1 MRLVT
6 YELKDLLE
14 RKVLVLRYIDGLDLV
29 SLHPELLPVD
39 KVFHEVDCGV
49 ICNHNDVSMLDNLN
63 LPYGGKYASQTL
75 ARKV

>member
-49 ICNHNDVSMLDNLN
+49 I
-63 LPYGGKYASQTL
+63 
-75 ARKV
+75 

>member
-39 KVFHEVDCGV
+39 KVFHEVYCGV
-49 ICNHNDVSMLDNLN
+49 I
-63 LPYGGKYASQTL
+63 
-75 ARKV
+75 

>member
-29 SLHPELLPVD
+29 SLHPELLPMD
-39 KVFHEVDCGV
+39 KILHEVNGCV
-49 ICNHNDVSMLDNLN
+49 ICKSNDVSI
-63 LPYGGKYASQTL
+63 
-75 ARKV
+75 